1 MSFATFGGL
10 GTYASPRKQ
19 KRDQSHSHSLVG
31 EENLVNNC
39 PTGLIGGSWLAK
51 PGEWSRV
58 QRSFGGLLSLTSV
71 SLCSLLSKNVS
82 HIWKASIWGQV
93 LQPGAGWGPGGS
105 YLWSPEFYLAKQG
118 PSQPCCNNRIVPEPK
133 IAQGST
139 GSFNKCSKSSCTWQD
154 LRLVEGRNGYHNRCQ
169 FSSMCTCVYLCFY
182 GLVKHHQSHPRCDS
196 NSKYSCMSCFKKYI
210 YRALIF
216 QARGERAEAANDA
229 WWKDISFYIRKL
241 TKIIS
246 ISFDVSHMFGEMYNT
261 SAYCKKFCF
270 FC

>member
-1 MSFATFGGL
+1 MFHIYEKPPPGL
-10 GTYASPRKQ
+10 RYFNQ
-19 KRDQSHSHSLVG
+19 VLV
-31 EENLVNNC
+31 EALVESTC
-39 PTGLIGGSWLAK
+39 
-51 PGEWSRV
+51 
-58 QRSFGGLLSLTSV
+58 GLL
-71 SLCSLLSKNVS
+71 N
-82 HIWKASIWGQV
+82 SIWQSRDH
-93 LQPGAGWGPGGS
+93 PNPAAIIES
-105 YLWSPEFYLAKQG
+105 
-118 PSQPCCNNRIVPEPK
+118 EPK

-169 FSSMCTCVYLCFY
+169 FSSMCHVFLCFY
-182 GLVKHHQSHPRCDS
+182 GLVKHHQSHPRYDS
-196 NSKYSCMSCFKKYI
+196 NSKYSCHGLCMSCFKKYI

-241 TKIIS
+241 SKIIS
-246 ISFDVSHMFGEMYNT
+246 ISFDASHMFGEMYNT